1 MLDLIWFA
9 KFKDGST
16 IQQFEDIKNQKQ
28 EKAFKEV
35 LDRQEELEQFA
46 LMNIEYNHIYTVDLV
61 NGIIGINSEY
71 GLISKP
77 DEDML
82 RNNSYKYRLIYFRRV
97 SRTFGLDL
105 SQVGNTDII
114 YYLGFQYNLKDGSN
128 IKRLMKIDKSGRV
141 IIN

>member
-71 GLISKP
+71 GLVATP

-105 SQVGNTDII
+105 SQVGNTDIT